1 MKFRNKILQLLKPL
15 TLVKGDLTKHM
26 EAMTRIGKTRIATII
41 GITTCDSFAE
51 KIFKFQ
57 YPHFF
62 MFNKDGVLQI
72 KREIGKV
79 LMTGWVVGGNWKS
92 EPIMKRIL

>member
-1 MKFRNKILQLLKPL
+1 MKLRNKILQLLKPL

-57 YPHFF
+57 YFLCSTRIVCAAD
-62 MFNKDGVLQI
+62 KERD
-72 KREIGKV
+72 RKV
-79 LMTGWVVGGNWKS
+79 LMTGWVVGGKVNQVGRKDC
-92 EPIMKRIL
+92 I

>member
-1 MKFRNKILQLLKPL
+1 M

-57 YPHFF
+57 YFLCSTRIVCAADKERDRKSF
-62 MFNKDGVLQI
+62 DD
-72 KREIGKV
+72 R
-79 LMTGWVVGGNWKS
+79 VGGWWKS
-92 EPIMKRIL
+92 EPGGKKRLYLTC

>member
-51 KIFKFQ
+51 KYSSLSSFHVQQGWCAADKERDRKSFDDRVG
-57 YPHFF
+57 
-62 MFNKDGVLQI
+62 DG
-72 KREIGKV
+72 
-79 LMTGWVVGGNWKS
+79 WKL
-92 EPIMKRIL
+92 EK

>member
-1 MKFRNKILQLLKPL
+1 MKLRNKILQLLKPL

-51 KIFKFQ
+51 KYSSLNSFYVQ
-57 YPHFF
+57 
-62 MFNKDGVLQI
+62 Q
-72 KREIGKV
+72 
-79 LMTGWVVGGNWKS
+79 GWCAADKERDRKSFDDRVGGWWKS
-92 EPIMKRIL
+92 EPGGKKRLYLTC

>member
-57 YPHFF
+57 YFLCSTRIVCAAD
-62 MFNKDGVLQI
+62 KERD
-72 KREIGKV
+72 RKV
-79 LMTGWVVGGNWKS
+79 LMTGWVVGGKVNQVGRKDC
-92 EPIMKRIL
+92 I